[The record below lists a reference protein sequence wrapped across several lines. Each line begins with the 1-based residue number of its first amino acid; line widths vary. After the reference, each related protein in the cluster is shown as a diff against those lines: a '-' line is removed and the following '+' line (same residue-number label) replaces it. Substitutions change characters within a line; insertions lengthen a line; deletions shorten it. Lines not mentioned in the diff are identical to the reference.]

1 MSRDKM
7 NRRTDARV
15 FRRTA
20 TKTKAVNLNKMLMR
34 GGIRF

>member
-1 MSRDKM
+1 MSREKMTPRKDK
-7 NRRTDARV
+7 AI
-15 FRRTA
+15 FARTA